1 MEIHVQR
8 QAYNI
13 IVPGCKWIHL
23 QLQLPTFQCAV
34 TTRLRADS
42 SEAAR
47 RRARPEPDGRV
58 CTQVLPAWSLSVTD
72 TLYSGHGGLRRQAFT
87 KLATLSA
94 LRSSTRETDFKRLT
108 ASLPPPNKSQGTGV
122 LDGVLRAIAPA
133 SRTPM
138 TPRELDVLLA
148 LCTSAHELYE
158 LSHAER
164 LIRQLTVYLPEAHSQ
179 LFSSSPFI
187 HEIRPAPW
195 TALTYQLTKA
205 LLLLGLRFPP
215 LKESVAYSIKSYL
228 ANWAQAAS
236 ALSSVGIGE
245 HEEDDGTE
253 HQEIAVLTVSL
264 VGFLDAAVAHE
275 GFWTSYERVELIRSL
290 KEALSE
296 SFLIAVETASS
307 AIRNSTSFDGA
318 ERDWKKY
325 LKRFAAQGLPVGA
338 MMLQQGFMKLVLACT
353 ARMLC
358 DEHTVQCGDI
368 LDQYIAGS
376 HLNRAKDEL
385 VTDDMVEYLVDIVTD
400 QMRILEDGSDYLQL
414 SSVWQQRLAF
424 SVKASALEA
433 YLHCLVL
440 DDEIA
445 DPEELF
451 GWLEDSITNQVQMAD
466 IDLADI
472 ALKSLAIVAKYLPEG
487 APNFARILLRFI
499 VRGTSRPAAVSIAA
513 QSLSHILRMLSQ
525 DAVITTIYSLGNV
538 LSSQTGAEKAHHPL
552 MSSETNGHHGSMS
565 STTRLRTGSVISL
578 SLSGDEE
585 TSLVCGNVAHA
596 IVVIASECKD
606 NKILALVQMMMLQK
620 VGRISVVVDARIL
633 EGAAKLA
640 VHGKENEFKALLRLY
655 TRVHHEAIVQDNN
668 TILDAIRNAR
678 EYLALNL
685 DNRSPLFKIFAMQL
699 LEQILSKGDVVE
711 GEFKQS
717 AEVEQAA
724 KEIAPLLKPL
734 SILASRKP
742 ALTVESTLVDD
753 GDVLTMAREVWY
765 NLAVHGITLQ
775 SRIGQHYYDELRVL
789 AMNSMPLVDDDR
801 AELLESDVEINTV
814 LRRGM
819 SPHHTA
825 DQKKSLSAI
834 IPDKESDLSK
844 LSYQKVVFLNAVFL
858 VESLRAISGSCAEIL
873 DYFTDPTT
881 QTSHMGACLGA
892 IANEV
897 VKRYTQKAV
906 AGKEDEFSAPYV
918 SRQLARILSGCC
930 HRSSKMQEV
939 ARAAANHI
947 ITFAPSALCQ
957 KSALFALLELLSLM
971 WSSCLDADTDEYEW
985 RSTLSSTRGK
995 IMIEL
1000 SDDYA
1005 FRKRTLINLQ
1015 NDARKWVTMVMA
1027 VAPLDVK
1034 GLLQTYLS
1042 EFDDTG
1048 AYGHVSL
1055 GRSFALE
1062 MGSMISS
1069 ADHRLSALDRK
1080 GESNYINM
1088 ASDFMAQYTTRQEY
1102 RFTGIPDYQRDNLQ
1116 MDDSTGRRSSVG
1128 RSSIDPTSILQD
1140 VLADLNKRT
1149 AQHTPVKSSEVKD
1162 VLRRAAALLCQS
1174 KKSQTA
1180 IVHHLVDIPFE
1191 IFTKDSIKLGISL
1204 WLGVIHENTRMEP
1217 RILTEAAQAWE
1228 KTIDRKVGIFS
1239 PQFRHPDPF
1248 YVKEEFAPSDRAAL
1262 QKEAQAAHNT
1272 IAPHFRCLQFF
1283 ESHFN
1288 AIRLGSANT
1297 QRTIVRMLERTL
1309 RGFLHINGHPLLRDM
1324 QFHLVLFALRV
1335 FKFSTSLN
1343 KLALWKL
1350 KDLILGVGLRWFANP
1365 PAWSFGGNRL
1375 QMKAEV
1381 QVMQDVLVQLQSTR
1395 HPMFPSSATRKDP
1408 QQKHDLLEA
1417 LLANEINRLNV
1428 WLSPRAHGGHHNHP
1442 DAQVPGWARTAW
1454 TENPSLA
1461 IQLVTRF
1468 SNEQLRRDV
1477 RFLLINFPDKALSD
1491 PHAVDL
1497 LLGDTLPSDL
1507 SFQLKYLLFWS
1518 PVNPMQ
1524 AVTYFL
1530 PAFGNH
1536 PFVLQ
1541 YAMRALESHSVDVTF
1556 FYVPQIVQS
1565 LRYDALEYV
1574 ERYII
1579 ETGKFSQLFAHQII
1593 WNMKANAYKDEDSQE
1608 PDAVKPTL
1616 DKVMSSLISS
1626 FSGEDKDF
1634 YEREFAFFGEVTDI
1648 SGKLKPFIKKSKPE
1662 KKAKIEEELRKIKVE
1677 VGVYLPSNPDGV
1689 VVGIDRKSGKPLQ
1702 SHAKAPYMA
1711 TFRIRKTKD
1720 ASNEETSEMIEAT
1733 AVKGPPS
1740 LRRGHS
1746 RRNTSD
1752 ISAVGLNDTN
1762 SPTYEVWQSA
1772 IFKVGDDCRQDVLA
1786 LQLIAAFRGIF
1797 NSVGLDVYVFPYRVT
1812 ATAPGCGVIDVLPN
1826 SISRD
1831 MLGREAVN
1839 GLHDYFITKYGGEH
1853 SVRYQEARSEFV
1865 KSMAAYSVITY
1876 LLQFKDR
1883 HNGNIMVDDK
1893 GHILHIDFG
1902 FCFDIAPGGVK
1913 FERAPF
1919 KLTPEMIAVM
1929 GGDDPNTSQSYRWF
1943 EELTIKAFLCSRQ
1956 YCEKLSHVVSL
1967 MLDSGLPCFKPE
1979 TMRNFKNRFV
1989 LEKTDREAA
1998 EFMLGCIKKSAANVT
2013 TKVYDEFQLI
2023 TNGIPY

>member
-1 MEIHVQR
+1 MDV
-8 QAYNI
+8 
-13 IVPGCKWIHL
+13 
-23 QLQLPTFQCAV
+23 
-34 TTRLRADS
+34 
-42 SEAAR
+42 
-47 RRARPEPDGRV
+47 
-58 CTQVLPAWSLSVTD
+58 
-72 TLYSGHGGLRRQAFT
+72 GHGGLRRLAFS
-87 KLATLSA
+87 KLAALSSV
-94 LRSSTRETDFKRLT
+94 RSSTRDADFQRLT
-108 ASLPPPNKSQGTGV
+108 SSMPSLKPAGNGGI
-122 LDGVLRAIAPA
+122 LDGVLRSIAPT
-133 SRTPM
+133 SRVPM
-138 TPRELDVLLA
+138 SSRELDVLLA
-148 LCTSAHELYE
+148 LCASAHDLHD
-158 LSHAER
+158 LSHADR
-164 LIRQLTVYLPEAHSQ
+164 LTKQLTAYLPESHSQ
-179 LFSSSPFI
+179 LFSPSPFI
-187 HEIRPAPW
+187 QEIRPAPW
-195 TALTYQLTKA
+195 TALTYQLTTA
-205 LLLLGLRFPP
+205 LLVLGLRFPP
-215 LKESVAYSIKSYL
+215 LKEAVSASINEYVQ
-228 ANWAQAAS
+228 NWTQSAS
-236 ALSSVGIGE
+236 ALTSLNVGE
-245 HEEDDGTE
+245 QDEEQGAET
-253 HQEIAVLTVSL
+253 HMIAAATVSL
-264 VGFLDAAVAHE
+264 IGFLDAAAIHE
-275 GFWTSYERVELIRSL
+275 NFWTAYERVELIRNL

-296 SFLIAVETASS
+296 RFLIALETASS
-307 AIRNSTSFDGA
+307 AIRNSTSSKAG
-318 ERDWKKY
+318 ERDWRKY
-325 LKRFAAQGLPVGA
+325 LRRFAAQGLPVGA
-338 MMLQQGFMKLVLACT
+338 MMLQKGFVKLVLACT

-368 LDQYIAGS
+368 LDQYIAGT
-376 HLNRAKDEL
+376 HLNNAKDSSI
-385 VTDDMVEYLVDIVTD
+385 TDDMVEYLVDIITE
-400 QMRILEDGSDYLQL
+400 QMRVLEDGSDYLQL

-424 SVKASALEA
+424 SVKAYALEA
-433 YLHCLVL
+433 YLHCLIL

-445 DPEELF
+445 DAEDLAA
-451 GWLEDSITNQVQMAD
+451 WLEDSVANQVQMTD
-466 IDLADI
+466 TDLADI
-472 ALKSLAIVAKYLPEG
+472 VLKSLAVVAKYVPEG
-487 APNFARILLRFI
+487 ANNYARILLRFI
-499 VRGTSRPAAVSIAA
+499 VRGTSRPDAVSIAA

-538 LSSQTGAEKAHHPL
+538 LSSQTGAEKAHQLHGVADY
-552 MSSETNGHHGSMS
+552 NGHNGSMS

-596 IVVIASECKD
+596 IVVIATECND
-606 NKILALVQMMMLQK
+606 SKIIALVQMMMLQK
-620 VGRISVVVDARIL
+620 VGRISMVVDAHIVQ
-633 EGAAKLA
+633 ESAKLSIF
-640 VHGKENEFKALLRLY
+640 GKENEFKTLLKLY
-655 TRVHHEAIVQDNN
+655 TRLHHEAVVQNN
-668 TILDAIRNAR
+668 VHILEAVRNAQ

-699 LEQILSKGDVVE
+699 LERILSKGDVVE

-742 ALTVESTLVDD
+742 ALTVESTLADD
-753 GDVLTMAREVWY
+753 TDILGMAREVWY
-765 NLAVHGITLQ
+765 NVAVHGITLQ
-775 SRIGQHYYDELRVL
+775 SRIGQQYYEELRVL

-819 SPHHTA
+819 NPQHMHA
-825 DQKKSLSAI
+825 QKKALIAV
-834 IPDKESDLSK
+834 IPDKESEIGR

-858 VESLRAISGSCAEIL
+858 VESLRASSGSCAEIL
-873 DYFTDPTT
+873 DYFSDPST
-881 QTSHMGACLGA
+881 QSSHMGACLGS
-892 IANEV
+892 IANKV
-897 VKRYTQKAV
+897 IDRYTQKAIS
-906 AGKEDEFSAPYV
+906 AKEEDFSAPYV

-939 ARAAANHI
+939 ARAAVNHI
-947 ITFAPSALCQ
+947 VTFAPSALCQ

-985 RSTLSSTRGK
+985 RPTLTSTRGK
-995 IMIEL
+995 ITVEL

-1005 FRKRTLINLQ
+1005 FRRRTEQNLHS
-1015 NDARKWVTMVMA
+1015 DARKWVSMVMG

-1048 AYGHVSL
+1048 AYGHISL

-1062 MGSMISS
+1062 MGSMIPPMDYRLN
-1069 ADHRLSALDRK
+1069 ALDHRSDSA
-1080 GESNYINM
+1080 NINM
-1088 ASDFMAQYTTRQEY
+1088 ASDFIAQYTTRQEY
-1102 RFTGIPDYQRDNLQ
+1102 RFTGVPDHQRENVYV
-1116 MDDSTGRRSSVG
+1116 DDATGRRSSIG
-1128 RSSIDPTSILQD
+1128 RAT
-1140 VLADLNKRT
+1140 ADS
-1149 AQHTPVKSSEVKD
+1149 TPVLHDALLDLHRRLLQKVHVKTSEVKD

-1180 IVHHLVDIPFE
+1180 IVHLLVNIPLA
-1191 IFTKDSIKLGISL
+1191 IFTKESIKLGISL

-1228 KTIDRKVGIFS
+1228 RTIDRRQGIFNPKFKHS
-1239 PQFRHPDPF
+1239 DPF

-1262 QKEAQAAHNT
+1262 HKEAQTVHNT
-1272 IAPHFRCLQFF
+1272 ISPHFRLLQFF

-1288 AIRLGSANT
+1288 AIRLGSVNT
-1297 QRTIVRMLERTL
+1297 QRTFIRMLERTL
-1309 RGFLHINGHPLLRDM
+1309 RGFLHINGHPLLRDI
-1324 QFHLVLFALRV
+1324 QFHVVLFALRV
-1335 FKFSTSLN
+1335 LKHGTCLN
-1343 KLALWKL
+1343 KLSQWKL
-1350 KDLILGVGLRWFANP
+1350 KDLILSVGLQWFAKP
-1365 PAWSFGGNRL
+1365 PYWSFGGNRL
-1375 QMKAEV
+1375 QLKAEIR
-1381 QVMQDVLVQLQSTR
+1381 VMHDVSAQLQASR
-1395 HPMFPSSATRKDP
+1395 APILPASATRKDP
-1408 QQKHDLLEA
+1408 QQKQELLEA
-1417 LLANEINRLNV
+1417 LLTSEITRLGV
-1428 WLSPRAHGGHHNHP
+1428 WLSPLVHAGQPAQLHHQIASFARA
-1442 DAQVPGWARTAW
+1442 AWAEDPA
-1454 TENPSLA
+1454 LA

-1468 SNEQLRRDV
+1468 TNEQTRRDV
-1477 RFLLINFPDKALSD
+1477 RFQLLNQPEKALHD
-1491 PHAVDL
+1491 AHAVDL
-1497 LLGDTLPSDL
+1497 LLGDGLSSDL
-1507 SFQLKYLLFWS
+1507 TFQLKYLLYWN
-1518 PVNPMQ
+1518 PVNPIQ
-1524 AVTYFL
+1524 AVTYFM

-1541 YAMRALESHSVDVTF
+1541 YAMRAVESHSIDVTF

-1565 LRYDALEYV
+1565 LRYDTLGYV

-1593 WNMKANAYKDEDSQE
+1593 WNIKANAYKDEDSQI
-1608 PDAVKPTL
+1608 PDPVKPTL
-1616 DKVMSSLISS
+1616 DKVMNSLISS
-1626 FSGEDKDF
+1626 FSGADKEF
-1634 YEREFAFFGEVTDI
+1634 FEREFSFFSEVTDI

-1662 KKAKIEEELRKIKVE
+1662 KKAKIEEELRKIKVA

-1711 TFRIRKTKD
+1711 TFRIRKKK
-1720 ASNEETSEMIEAT
+1720 ETSSEEMNELIESAQQVLPQKT
-1733 AVKGPPS
+1733 P
-1740 LRRGHS
+1740 RRGHS
-1746 RRNTSD
+1746 RRNTSE
-1752 ISAVGLNDTN
+1752 ISNIELVDGNAL
-1762 SPTYEVWQSA
+1762 TYEVWQSA

-1786 LQLIAAFRGIF
+1786 LQMIAAFRGIF

-1929 GGDDPNTSQSYRWF
+1929 GGDDPATSQPYRWF
-1943 EELTIKAFLCSRQ
+1943 EELTIKAFLASRP
-1956 YCEKLSHVVSL
+1956 YCDKLSHLVSL

-1979 TMRNFKNRFV
+1979 TMRNFKTRFV
-1989 LEKTDREAA
+1989 LEKSEREAA

-2013 TKVYDEFQLI
+2013 TRVYDEFQLI

>member
-1 MEIHVQR
+1 
-8 QAYNI
+8 
-13 IVPGCKWIHL
+13 
-23 QLQLPTFQCAV
+23 
-34 TTRLRADS
+34 
-42 SEAAR
+42 
-47 RRARPEPDGRV
+47 
-58 CTQVLPAWSLSVTD
+58 
-72 TLYSGHGGLRRQAFT
+72 
-87 KLATLSA
+87 
-94 LRSSTRETDFKRLT
+94 
-108 ASLPPPNKSQGTGV
+108 
-122 LDGVLRAIAPA
+122 
-133 SRTPM
+133 M

-148 LCTSAHELYE
+148 LCASAHELHE

-164 LIRQLTVYLPEAHSQ
+164 LVKQLKAYLPEAHSQ

-205 LLLLGLRFPP
+205 LLVLGRRFRPLR
-215 LKESVAYSIKSYL
+215 EDVASSIKSYIS
-228 ANWAQAAS
+228 NWSQSAS
-236 ALSSVGIGE
+236 ALISLGLGKQNE
-245 HEEDDGTE
+245 ADETE
-253 HQEIAVLTVSL
+253 AQEIAAIAVSL
-264 VGFLDAAVAHE
+264 VGFMDAAAAHE
-275 GFWTSYERVELIRSL
+275 GFWSSYERVELIRSL

-296 SFLIAVETASS
+296 NFLIAVETASS
-307 AIRNSTSFDGA
+307 AIRNSTSSDGA

-358 DEHTVQCGDI
+358 DEHTVRCGDL

-376 HLNRAKDEL
+376 HLKGARDEH
-385 VTDDMVEYLVDIVTD
+385 VTDDMVEYLVDITTD
-400 QMRILEDGSDYLQL
+400 QIRILEDGSDYLQL

-424 SVKASALEA
+424 SVKAHALEA

-440 DDEIA
+440 DSEIA
-445 DPEELF
+445 DPEELLA
-451 GWLEDSITNQVQMAD
+451 WLEDSIANQVQMTD

-472 ALKSLAIVAKYLPEG
+472 VLKSLAVVAKYMPEG
-487 APNFARILLRFI
+487 ASNFARILLRFI
-499 VRGTSRPAAVSIAA
+499 VRGTSRPPAVAIAA
-513 QSLSHILRMLSQ
+513 QSLSHVLRMLSQ

-538 LSSQTGAEKAHHPL
+538 LSSQTGAEKTHHPL
-552 MSSETNGHHGSMS
+552 GIADINGHHGSLS
-565 STTRLRTGSVISL
+565 SSTRLRTGSVISL

-596 IVVIASECKD
+596 IVVIAIECND
-606 NKILALVQMMMLQK
+606 SKIIALVQMMMLQK
-620 VGRISVVVDARIL
+620 VGRISMVVDARII
-633 EGAAKLA
+633 EEAAKLA
-640 VHGKENEFKALLRLY
+640 IHSKENEFKALLRLY
-655 TRVHHEAIVQDNN
+655 TRLHHEALLHDN
-668 TILDAIRNAR
+668 TAIFDAVRNAR
-678 EYLALNL
+678 EHLAMNL
-685 DNRSPLFKIFAMQL
+685 DNRSPLFKIFAIHL
-699 LEQILSKGDVVE
+699 LERILSKGDVVE

-734 SILASRKP
+734 SILAFRKP
-742 ALTVESTLVDD
+742 ALTTEGTLADD
-753 GDVLTMAREVWY
+753 VDVLTMSREVWY
-765 NLAVHGITLQ
+765 NIAVHGITLQ
-775 SRIGQHYYDELRVL
+775 SRIGQQHYHELRLL

-801 AELLESDVEINTV
+801 AELLESDVELNTV

-819 SPHHTA
+819 SPQHTT
-825 DQKKSLSAI
+825 DQKKNLIAV
-834 IPDKESDLSK
+834 IPDRESDISK

-881 QTSHMGACLGA
+881 QSSHMGSCLGS

-897 VKRYTQKAV
+897 FKRYTQKAI

-939 ARAAANHI
+939 ARAAVNHI

-985 RSTLSSTRGK
+985 RPTLTSTRGK
-995 IMIEL
+995 IAIEL

-1005 FRKRTLINLQ
+1005 FRKRTLNTLH
-1015 NDARKWVTMVMA
+1015 NDARKWVTAVMA
-1027 VAPLDVK
+1027 VAPLDIK

-1042 EFDDTG
+1042 EFDDAG

-1062 MGSMISS
+1062 MGAMIPST
-1069 ADHRLSALDRK
+1069 DHRLNALDRK
-1080 GESNYINM
+1080 GESININM
-1088 ASDFMAQYTTRQEY
+1088 GSDFMAQYTTRQEY
-1102 RFTGIPDYQRDNLQ
+1102 RFTGVPDYQQDNLQ
-1116 MDDSTGRRSSVG
+1116 IDNATGRRSSFG
-1128 RSSIDPTSILQD
+1128 RPSIDPTPFLRD
-1140 VLADLNKRT
+1140 VLMDLHTRT
-1149 AQHTPVKSSEVKD
+1149 SQHTPVKTSEVKD
-1162 VLRRAAALLCQS
+1162 VLGRAAALLCQS

-1180 IVHHLVDIPFE
+1180 IVQYLVNIPFD
-1191 IFTKDSIKLGISL
+1191 ILTKESIKLGISL
-1204 WLGVIHENTRMEP
+1204 WLGVIHENSRMES

-1228 KTIDRKVGIFS
+1228 KTIDRKIGIFS
-1239 PQFRHPDPF
+1239 PNFRHLDPF
-1248 YVKEEFAPSDRAAL
+1248 YVKEEFAPSDKASL
-1262 QKEAQAAHNT
+1262 QKQAQSAHNT
-1272 IAPHFRCLQFF
+1272 IAPHFRLIQFF

-1297 QRTIVRMLERTL
+1297 QRTFIRMLDRTL
-1309 RGFLHINGHPLLRDM
+1309 RGFLHVNGHPLLRDI
-1324 QFHLVLFALRV
+1324 QFHVVLFALRI
-1335 FKFSTSLN
+1335 FKVSTCLN
-1343 KLALWKL
+1343 KLSLWKL
-1350 KDLILGVGLRWFANP
+1350 RDLILSVGLQWFAKP

-1375 QMKAEV
+1375 QIKAEV
-1381 QVMQDVLVQLQSTR
+1381 QAMQDVLVSLQSTR
-1395 HPMFPSSATRKDP
+1395 QHLLPTSTTRRDP
-1408 QQKHDLLEA
+1408 QQKHDLLET
-1417 LLANEINRLNV
+1417 LLTNEINRLNV
-1428 WLSPRAHGGHHNHP
+1428 WLAPLAHGGHHSQSDP
-1442 DAQVPGWARTAW
+1442 QVEGYARTAW
-1454 TENPSLA
+1454 SENPSLA

-1468 SNEQLRRDV
+1468 SSDQLRRDV
-1477 RFLLINFPDKALSD
+1477 RFLLVNQPEKALNEAN
-1491 PHAVDL
+1491 AVDL
-1497 LLGDTLPSDL
+1497 MLGDTLPPDL
-1507 SFQLKYLLFWS
+1507 SFQLKYLLYWG

-1565 LRYDALEYV
+1565 LRYDTLGYV

-1593 WNMKANAYKDEDSQE
+1593 WNMKANAYKDEDSKE
-1608 PDAVKPTL
+1608 PDDVKPTL
-1616 DKVMSSLISS
+1616 DKVMDSLIAS
-1626 FSGEDKDF
+1626 FSGADKDF

-1711 TFRIRKTKD
+1711 TFRIRKTRE
-1720 ASNEETSEMIEAT
+1720 ASNEETSEMIEAAPKT
-1733 AVKGPPS
+1733 PPHPK
-1740 LRRGHS
+1740 RGHS

-1752 ISAVGLNDTN
+1752 VSNLGLNDN
-1762 SPTYEVWQSA
+1762 PSTYEVWQSA

-1786 LQLIAAFRGIF
+1786 LQMIAAFRGIF

-1865 KSMAAYSVITY
+1865 KSMAAYSVISY

-1929 GGDDPNTSQSYRWF
+1929 GGNDPNTSQAYRWF

-1956 YCEKLSHVVSL
+1956 YCEKLSHLVSL

-1979 TMRNFKNRFV
+1979 TMRNFKNRFA

>member
-1 MEIHVQR
+1 MDV
-8 QAYNI
+8 
-13 IVPGCKWIHL
+13 
-23 QLQLPTFQCAV
+23 
-34 TTRLRADS
+34 
-42 SEAAR
+42 
-47 RRARPEPDGRV
+47 
-58 CTQVLPAWSLSVTD
+58 
-72 TLYSGHGGLRRQAFT
+72 GHGGLRRQAFS
-87 KLATLSA
+87 KLAALSSV
-94 LRSSTRETDFKRLT
+94 RSTTREADLKRLT
-108 ASLPPPNKSQGTGV
+108 SSMPSLKSSGNGG
-122 LDGVLRAIAPA
+122 LFDGVLRSIAPT
-133 SRTPM
+133 SRVPM

-148 LCTSAHELYE
+148 LCASAHDLHD
-158 LSHAER
+158 LSHADR
-164 LIRQLTVYLPEAHSQ
+164 LATQLAAYLPESHTQ
-179 LFSSSPFI
+179 VFSSSPFI
-187 HEIRPAPW
+187 QELRPAPW
-195 TALTYQLTKA
+195 TALTFQLTKA
-205 LLLLGLRFPP
+205 LLVLGLRFSP
-215 LKESVAYSIKSYL
+215 LKEAVSSSIKEYVY
-228 ANWAQAAS
+228 NWSQSAS
-236 ALSSVGIGE
+236 ALTANMFGE
-245 HEEDDGTE
+245 HEGEEEDVT
-253 HQEIAVLTVSL
+253 QEIAAVAVSL
-264 VGFLDAAVAHE
+264 TGFLDAAASHE
-275 GFWTSYERVELIRSL
+275 NFWSAYERVELIRSL
-290 KEALSE
+290 KEALSDR
-296 SFLIAVETASS
+296 FWIAIETASS
-307 AIRNSTSFDGA
+307 AIRNSNSTAPG
-318 ERDWKKY
+318 ERDWRKY
-325 LKRFAAQGLPVGA
+325 LRRFASQGLPVGA
-338 MMLQQGFMKLVLACT
+338 MMLQKGFMKLVLACT

-368 LDQYIAGS
+368 LDQYISGT
-376 HLNRAKDEL
+376 HINRVRDDSI
-385 VTDDMVEYLVDIVTD
+385 TDDTIEYLVEIITEQIRV
-400 QMRILEDGSDYLQL
+400 LEDGSDYLQL

-424 SVKASALEA
+424 SVKAYSLES
-433 YLHCLVL
+433 YLHCLAL

-445 DPEELF
+445 DAEDLA
-451 GWLEDSITNQVQMAD
+451 GWLEDSVANQVQMTD
-466 IDLADI
+466 TDLADVV
-472 ALKSLAIVAKYLPEG
+472 LKSLAVVAKYMPEG
-487 APNFARILLRFI
+487 ANNYARILLRFI
-499 VRGTSRPAAVSIAA
+499 VRGTSRPDSVTLAA

-538 LSSQTGAEKAHHPL
+538 LSSQTGAEKAHQPHGPL
-552 MSSETNGHHGSMS
+552 DANGHHGSLS

-596 IVVIASECKD
+596 IVVIATECD
-606 NKILALVQMMMLQK
+606 DSKIIALAQMMMLQK
-620 VGRISVVVDARIL
+620 VGRISVVVDAHIVQ
-633 EGAAKLA
+633 EAAKLSIN
-640 VHGKENEFKALLRLY
+640 GKDNEFKTVLKLY
-655 TRVHHEAIVQDNN
+655 TRLHHEAVVQDNV
-668 TILDAIRNAR
+668 TILEAVGNAQ

-685 DNRSPLFKIFAMQL
+685 DNRSPLFKIYAMQL
-699 LEQILSKGDVVE
+699 LERILSKGDVVE

-742 ALTVESTLVDD
+742 ALTVESTIAEDTDILA
-753 GDVLTMAREVWY
+753 MAREVWY
-765 NLAVHGITLQ
+765 NVAVHGITLQ
-775 SRIGQHYYDELRVL
+775 SRIGQQYYEELRIL

-801 AELLESDVEINTV
+801 VELLEADVEINTV

-819 SPHHTA
+819 NPQHMHA
-825 DQKKSLSAI
+825 QKKALVAV
-834 IPDKESDLSK
+834 IPDRESDIGK

-858 VESLRAISGSCAEIL
+858 VESLRASSGSCAEIL
-873 DYFTDPTT
+873 DYFGDPST
-881 QTSHMGACLGA
+881 QTSHMGACLGS
-892 IANEV
+892 IANKV
-897 VKRYTQKAV
+897 VDRYTQKAV
-906 AGKEDEFSAPYV
+906 ATKEVDFSAPYI

-971 WSSCLDADTDEYEW
+971 WSSCLDSDTDEYEW
-985 RSTLSSTRGK
+985 RSSLTSTRGK
-995 IMIEL
+995 ITIEL

-1005 FRKRTLINLQ
+1005 FRRRTLQNLHS
-1015 NDARKWVTMVMA
+1015 DARKWVTMVMG

-1062 MGSMISS
+1062 MGSMIPSM
-1069 ADHRLSALDRK
+1069 DYRLNALDHK
-1080 GESNYINM
+1080 NDSTNINM
-1088 ASDFMAQYTTRQEY
+1088 ASDFVAQYTTRQEY
-1102 RFTGIPDYQRDNLQ
+1102 RFTGIPDYQRVNAYVDEA
-1116 MDDSTGRRSSVG
+1116 TGRRSSFG
-1128 RSSIDPTSILQD
+1128 RSATDTTTILHD
-1140 VLADLNKRT
+1140 ALTDLHRRIT
-1149 AQHTPVKSSEVKD
+1149 HREHPRPSEVKD

-1180 IVHHLVDIPFE
+1180 IVHLLVNIPLA
-1191 IFTKDSIKLGISL
+1191 IFTKESIKLGISL
-1204 WLGVIHENTRMEP
+1204 WLGVIHENSRMES
-1217 RILTEAAQAWE
+1217 RILTEVAQAWE
-1228 KTIDRKVGIFS
+1228 TTIERKQGIFNPKFKHLDS
-1239 PQFRHPDPF
+1239 F

-1262 QKEAQAAHNT
+1262 QKEAQTIHNT
-1272 IAPHFRCLQFF
+1272 ISPHFRLIQFF

-1297 QRTIVRMLERTL
+1297 QRTFVRMIDRTL
-1309 RGFLHINGHPLLRDM
+1309 RGFLDVNGHPLLRDI
-1324 QFHLVLFALRV
+1324 QFRVVLFGLRV
-1335 FKFSTSLN
+1335 FKQSTCLN
-1343 KLALWKL
+1343 KLSQWKL
-1350 KDLILGVGLRWFANP
+1350 KDLILSVGLQWFAKP
-1365 PAWSFGGNRL
+1365 PYWSFGGNRL
-1375 QMKAEV
+1375 QIKAEV
-1381 QVMQDVLVQLQSTR
+1381 QVLQDVLAQLQASRTPILPAST
-1395 HPMFPSSATRKDP
+1395 TRKDP
-1408 QQKHDLLEA
+1408 RQKHELLEI
-1417 LLANEINRLNV
+1417 LLASEAARLSV
-1428 WLSPRAHGGHHNHP
+1428 WLSPLAHVGQQAQSDHQISGFIRA
-1442 DAQVPGWARTAW
+1442 AWAEDPA
-1454 TENPSLA
+1454 LA

-1468 SNEQLRRDV
+1468 TNEQTHREV
-1477 RFLLINFPDKALSD
+1477 RFLLLNQPEKALHESN
-1491 PHAVDL
+1491 AIDL
-1497 LLGDTLPSDL
+1497 LLGDGLSSDL
-1507 SFQLKYLLFWS
+1507 SFQLKYLLYWN
-1518 PVNPMQ
+1518 PVNPVQ
-1524 AVTYFL
+1524 AVTYFM
-1530 PAFGNH
+1530 PTFGNH

-1541 YAMRALESHSVDVTF
+1541 YAMRAVESHSVDVTF

-1565 LRYDALEYV
+1565 LRYDTLGYV
-1574 ERYII
+1574 ERYIV

-1593 WNMKANAYKDEDSQE
+1593 WNIKANAYKDEESQV
-1608 PDAVKPTL
+1608 PDPVKPTL
-1616 DKVMSSLISS
+1616 DKVMDSLIAS
-1626 FSGEDKDF
+1626 FSGADKEF
-1634 YEREFAFFGEVTDI
+1634 YEKEFAFFSEVTDI

-1711 TFRIRKTKD
+1711 TFRIRKKKEV
-1720 ASNEETSEMIEAT
+1720 SSEEMNEQIESAQQDQ
-1733 AVKGPPS
+1733 VQKQF
-1740 LRRGHS
+1740 RRGHS

-1752 ISAVGLNDTN
+1752 ISNMELNEN
-1762 SPTYEVWQSA
+1762 NPLTYEVWQSA

-1786 LQLIAAFRGIF
+1786 LQMIAAFRGIF

-1839 GLHDYFITKYGGEH
+1839 GLYDYFVTKYGGEH

-1865 KSMAAYSVITY
+1865 KSMAAYSIISY

-1929 GGDDPNTSQSYRWF
+1929 GGDDPTTSQAYCWF
-1943 EELTIKAFLCSRQ
+1943 EELTIKAFLASRP
-1956 YCEKLSHVVSL
+1956 YCEKLSHLVSL

-1989 LEKTDREAA
+1989 LEKSEREAA
-1998 EFMLGCIKKSAANVT
+1998 EFMLGCIKKSAGNVS

>member
-1 MEIHVQR
+1 MDV
-8 QAYNI
+8 
-13 IVPGCKWIHL
+13 
-23 QLQLPTFQCAV
+23 
-34 TTRLRADS
+34 
-42 SEAAR
+42 
-47 RRARPEPDGRV
+47 
-58 CTQVLPAWSLSVTD
+58 
-72 TLYSGHGGLRRQAFT
+72 GHGGLRRQAFA

-94 LRSSTRETDFKRLT
+94 HRSLTKEVDFKRLI
-108 ASLPPPNKSQGTGV
+108 SSIPRKSQGNGV

-133 SRTPM
+133 SRTCM
-138 TPRELDVLLA
+138 TPREIDVLLA
-148 LCTSAHELYE
+148 LCSSAQSLHDLP
-158 LSHAER
+158 HAEC
-164 LIRQLTVYLPEAHSQ
+164 LIKQLTTYLPEAHSQ

-195 TALTYQLTKA
+195 TALTYELTKA
-205 LLLLGLRFPP
+205 LLVLGLRFPP
-215 LKESVAYSIKSYL
+215 LKESVAYSIKSYVH
-228 ANWAQAAS
+228 NWSQSAA
-236 ALSSVGIGE
+236 ALTSVGLGE
-245 HEEDDGTE
+245 QDEDNETE
-253 HQEIAVLTVSL
+253 AQEIAAVTVSL
-264 VGFLDAAVAHE
+264 VGFMDAAALHE
-275 GFWTSYERVELIRSL
+275 NFWSSYERVELIRSL
-290 KEALSE
+290 RDALSE
-296 SFLIAVETASS
+296 NFLIAVETASS
-307 AIRNSTSFDGA
+307 AIRNSTSSDITT
-318 ERDWKKY
+318 RDWRKY
-325 LKRFAAQGLPVGA
+325 LKRFAAQGTPVGA
-338 MMLQQGFMKLVLACT
+338 MMLQRGFMKLVLACT

-368 LDQYIAGS
+368 LDQYISGT
-376 HLNRAKDEL
+376 HLNRARDEL
-385 VTDDMVEYLVDIVTD
+385 VTDDMVEYLVEIITD
-400 QMRILEDGSDYLQL
+400 QIRVLEDGSDYLQL
-414 SSVWQQRLAF
+414 SSAWQQRLAF
-424 SVKASALEA
+424 SVKAYALEA
-433 YLHCLVL
+433 FLHCVVL
-440 DDEIA
+440 DEDIA
-445 DPEELF
+445 DPEDLF
-451 GWLEDSITNQVQMAD
+451 GWLEDSIANQVQMAD
-466 IDLADI
+466 FELAGV
-472 ALKSLAIVAKYLPEG
+472 ALKSLAVAAKYIPEG
-487 APNFARILLRFI
+487 ASSFARILLRFI
-499 VRGTSRPAAVSIAA
+499 VRGTSRPSAVAIAA

-525 DAVITTIYSLGNV
+525 DAVITTIYSLGNI

-552 MSSETNGHHGSMS
+552 TTDVNGHHGSLS

-596 IVVIASECKD
+596 IVTIATKCNDS
-606 NKILALVQMMMLQK
+606 KIMALVQMMMLQK
-620 VGRISVVVDARIL
+620 VGRINLVVDGRII
-633 EGAAKLA
+633 EEAAKLA
-640 VHGKENEFKALLRLY
+640 IHGKENEFKALLRLY
-655 TRVHHEAIVQDNN
+655 ARLHREAVVQENV
-668 TILDAIRNAR
+668 IIFEAVRNGQ
-678 EYLALNL
+678 EYLAMNL
-685 DNRSPLFKIFAMQL
+685 DNRSPLFKIFAMHL
-699 LEQILSKGDVVE
+699 LERILSKGDVVE

-742 ALTVESTLVDD
+742 ALTLEGTLADD
-753 GDVLTMAREVWY
+753 ADVLTMGREVWY
-765 NLAVHGITLQ
+765 NIAVHGITLQ
-775 SRIGQHYYDELRVL
+775 SRIGQQYYHELRLL
-789 AMNSMPLVDDDR
+789 AMNSLPLVDLDR
-801 AELLESDVEINTV
+801 AELLESDVELNTV

-819 SPHHTA
+819 SPQHTA
-825 DQKKSLSAI
+825 DQRKNLIAAI
-834 IPDKESDLSK
+834 SERESDISR

-881 QTSHMGACLGA
+881 QTSYMGLCLSS

-897 VKRYTQKAV
+897 VKRYTQKVITA
-906 AGKEDEFSAPYV
+906 KEDEFGAPYV
-918 SRQLARILSGCC
+918 SRQLAQILSGCC

-939 ARAAANHI
+939 ARASANHI
-947 ITFAPSALCQ
+947 ITFTPSALCQ
-957 KSALFALLELLSLM
+957 KSSLFALLELLSLM
-971 WSSCLDADTDEYEW
+971 WSSCLEADVDEYEW
-985 RSTLSSTRGK
+985 RPTLTSTRAK
-995 IMIEL
+995 ITIEL

-1005 FRKRTLINLQ
+1005 FRKRTLNNLYI
-1015 NDARKWVTMVMA
+1015 DAKKWVTTVMG

-1062 MGSMISS
+1062 MGSMIPPM
-1069 ADHRLSALDRK
+1069 DHRLNALDRK
-1080 GESNYINM
+1080 GESLNVNM

-1102 RFTGIPDYQRDNLQ
+1102 RFTGIPDHHRGYLYIDNA
-1116 MDDSTGRRSSVG
+1116 TGRRSSVG
-1128 RSSIDPTSILQD
+1128 RPSVDTTPILQD
-1140 VLADLNKRT
+1140 ALQDLHNRT
-1149 AQHTPVKSSEVKD
+1149 TQPTPIQVSEVKD

-1180 IVHHLVDIPFE
+1180 IVRHLVHIPLA

-1204 WLGVIHENTRMEP
+1204 WLGVIHENSRMEP
-1217 RILTEAAQAWE
+1217 RILTEVAQAWE
-1228 KTIDRKVGIFS
+1228 KTIDREEGIFG

-1248 YVKEEFAPSDRAAL
+1248 YVKEEFAPSDRIAIHR
-1262 QKEAQAAHNT
+1262 QAQTAHNT
-1272 IAPHFRCLQFF
+1272 ISPHFRLIQFF

-1288 AIRLGSANT
+1288 AIRLGSVNT
-1297 QRTIVRMLERTL
+1297 QRTFVRMLERTL
-1309 RGFLHINGHPLLRDM
+1309 RGFLQIKGHPLLREI
-1324 QFHLVLFALRV
+1324 QFHLVLFALQV
-1335 FKFSTSLN
+1335 VKFSTCLS
-1343 KLALWKL
+1343 KLCTWKL
-1350 KDLILGVGLRWFANP
+1350 KDLILSVGLQWFAKP

-1375 QMKAEV
+1375 QIKAEI
-1381 QVMQDVLVQLQSTR
+1381 QVMQDVLVMLQSTR
-1395 HPMFPSSATRKDP
+1395 QPIYMASATRRDP

-1417 LLANEINRLNV
+1417 LLTNEINRLNV
-1428 WLSPRAHGGHHNHP
+1428 WLAPLTSTEHHSQSET
-1442 DAQVPGWARTAW
+1442 QVAAYARTAW
-1454 TENPSLA
+1454 TENPALA
-1461 IQLVTRF
+1461 LQLVTRF
-1468 SNEQLRRDV
+1468 PNEQLRRDV
-1477 RFLLINFPDKALSD
+1477 RFLLVNFPDKALD
-1491 PHAVDL
+1491 EPNAVDL
-1497 LLGDTLPSDL
+1497 LLGDALPSDV
-1507 SFQLKYLLFWS
+1507 SFQLKYLLYWH

-1541 YAMRALESHSVDVTF
+1541 YATRALESHSVDVTF

-1565 LRYDALEYV
+1565 LRYDALGYV

-1608 PDAVKPTL
+1608 PDPVKPTL
-1616 DKVMSSLISS
+1616 DKVMDSLISS
-1626 FSGEDKDF
+1626 FSDEDKEF

-1711 TFRIRKTKD
+1711 TFRIRKTREVPED
-1720 ASNEETSEMIEAT
+1720 TGAMRQAT
-1733 AVKGPPS
+1733 PKSPPNI
-1740 LRRGHS
+1740 RRGHS

-1752 ISAVGLNDTN
+1752 ISSLGLNETN
-1762 SPTYEVWQSA
+1762 PATYEVWQSA

-1786 LQLIAAFRGIF
+1786 LQMIAAFRGIF

-1853 SVRYQEARSEFV
+1853 SVRYQEARNEFV
-1865 KSMAAYSVITY
+1865 KSMAAYSVISY

-1893 GHILHIDFG
+1893 GHILHVDFG

-1956 YCEKLSHVVSL
+1956 YCDKLSHLVSL

-1989 LEKTDREAA
+1989 LEKSDREAA

-2013 TKVYDEFQLI
+2013 TKVYDEFQLL